1 VNVYTKTLP
10 TTQTN
15 NQATN
20 QLMLLDLSLVSFVF
34 FAALARVYLK
44 GFCEGKS
51 LTVSRCNLRFRVQ
64 LQHFS
69 IYNLLLAPAMDVAMY
84 LQLLTFFVG
93 WILEGPEIDI
103 SDKMDRCEASRETI
117 RSVLSATGVHR
128 ITQVLAEA
136 WQVFTAIKISGPN
149 PACLVQSVPPP
160 IAGAAPANEPG
171 DLALVGMISHASIL
185 EEEAAVMLDWLDD
198 IQSYAEGKRLPVV
211 LNWIQDLRLVMLATH
226 FSLLHRHA

>member
-1 VNVYTKTLP
+1 MSIT
-10 TTQTN
+10 
-15 NQATN
+15 A
-20 QLMLLDLSLVSFVF
+20 F
-34 FAALARVYLK
+34 F
-44 GFCEGKS
+44 
-51 LTVSRCNLRFRVQ
+51 
-64 LQHFS
+64 H

-84 LQLLTFFVG
+84 LQLLTFFVD

-103 SDKMDRCEASRETI
+103 SEKMDRCEASRETI

-160 IAGAAPANEPG
+160 IAGAAPANAPG

-185 EEEAAVMLDWLDD
+185 EEETAVMLDWLDD
-198 IQSYAEGKRLPVV
+198 IQSYAEGKRLPVI
-211 LNWIQDLRLVMLATH
+211 LNWIQDLRLVMLAIH

>member
-1 VNVYTKTLP
+1 
-10 TTQTN
+10 
-15 NQATN
+15 
-20 QLMLLDLSLVSFVF
+20 MLLDLSLVSFVF

-103 SDKMDRCEASRETI
+103 SDKMDRCEGI
-117 RSVLSATGVHR
+117 
-128 ITQVLAEA
+128 
-136 WQVFTAIKISGPN
+136 
-149 PACLVQSVPPP
+149 
-160 IAGAAPANEPG
+160 
-171 DLALVGMISHASIL
+171 
-185 EEEAAVMLDWLDD
+185 
-198 IQSYAEGKRLPVV
+198 
-211 LNWIQDLRLVMLATH
+211 
-226 FSLLHRHA
+226 